1 MVSLHGCSGRHA
13 AAGRVNWYAFPP
25 GPRRLYL
32 QPLPMGRR
40 MPDQP
45 TLPHSLPCRPLT
57 RRDVLRVGAL
67 GMAATAGGAMASA
80 AGAEGSGLVP
90 AAGATAQSVLLLWMA
105 GGVTHIDS
113 FDPKPEAPEEVRGTL
128 SPIATRLP
136 GIYFAETAPCLAAI
150 ADRFALVRSFSH
162 PNNDHLQSQAWTLS
176 GRQVTAEQIATEPN
190 LGSVVA
196 HVYGPR
202 QGLPGYLAVPG
213 ITRPGP
219 PPYNLFV
226 GGWLGNHLAPFALG
240 GQPEEPDFT
249 AHPERWSDPNPL
261 AEEDLR
267 PKALRWLSGL
277 DLERLAQRS
286 QLRQVLEQAAREQ
299 EGELRSRG
307 VDPHYDQAFRL
318 LCNPQVRAAFD
329 LDAEPDSLKDQ
340 YGRTKIGGRCMM
352 ARRLIEAG
360 ARFVMV
366 DYGYDPDYG
375 NLWDNHAV
383 PVQRQPHICQMA
395 RRGYHV
401 AGIDRAFAALLLDL
415 EARGLLETTLVVYLT
430 EFGRTPRINADGGRD
445 HWGPAGSIFFAGG
458 GVRPGQV
465 IGATDR
471 LGAYPTGPGYT
482 PSDVA
487 ATILRAIGLDPE
499 QRLYDRQ
506 GRPQFVLPEG
516 RPIPGVLG

>member
-1 MVSLHGCSGRHA
+1 MPHTQALPH
-13 AAGRVNWYAFPP
+13 
-25 GPRRLYL
+25 
-32 QPLPMGRR
+32 PLPN
-40 MPDQP
+40 
-45 TLPHSLPCRPLT
+45 RPLT
-57 RRDVLRVGAL
+57 RRDLLRVGAL
-67 GMAATAGGAMASA
+67 GVAASA
-80 AGAEGSGLVP
+80 SAGLKAAAGVP
-90 AAGATAQSVLLLWMA
+90 PGVEPAPAGATAQSVILLWMA

-113 FDPKPEAPEEVRGTL
+113 FDPKPEAPEEIRGTL
-128 SPIATRLP
+128 SPIATRLA
-136 GIYFAETAPCLAAI
+136 GVYFAETAPRLAAL

-176 GRQVTAEQIATEPN
+176 GRQVTAERITSEPN

-196 HVYGPR
+196 HLFGLR
-202 QGLPGYLAVPG
+202 EGLPGYIAVPG

-240 GQPEEPDFT
+240 GEPEEPDFT
-249 AHPERWSDPNPL
+249 AHPERWENPNAL

-267 PKALRWLSGL
+267 PKALHWLSGL
-277 DLERLAQRS
+277 DLERLVQRS
-286 QLRQVLEQAAREQ
+286 QLRQTLERAVRRLEATH
-299 EGELRSRG
+299 LKRG
-307 VDPHYDQAFRL
+307 VDPHYDEAFRL
-318 LCNPQVRAAFD
+318 LCNPRVRDAFD
-329 LDAEPDSLKDQ
+329 LAAEPDALKDQ

-383 PVQRQPHICQMA
+383 PIQRQPHICEMA

-401 AGIDRAFAALLLDL
+401 AGIDQAFAALLLDL

-458 GVRPGQV
+458 GVQAGQV

-487 ATILRAIGLDPE
+487 ATICRAIGLDPH
-499 QRLYDRQ
+499 QRLYDRE

-516 RPIPGVLG
+516 QPIPGLLA